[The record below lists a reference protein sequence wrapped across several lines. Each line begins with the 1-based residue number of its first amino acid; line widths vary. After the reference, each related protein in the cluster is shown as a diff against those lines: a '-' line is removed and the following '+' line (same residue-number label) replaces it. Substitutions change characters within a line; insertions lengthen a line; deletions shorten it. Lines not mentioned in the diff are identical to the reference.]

1 MIATVDKNED
11 WKINYSE
18 FRVSIYVVVELVRYW
33 HISDVCGS
41 NLMPLFVQV
50 MLGAFPLVLPDFL
63 PVRANTSKHEN
74 EDCEK

>member
-18 FRVSIYVVVELVRYW
+18 FRVSIYVAVEGVRYW
-33 HISDVCGS
+33 HILDVCCP
-41 NLMPLFVQV
+41 NLIPLFVQV

-63 PVRANTSKHEN
+63 PVRANTSKQEN
-74 EDCEK
+74 EFCEK